1 MAGRQVGSRDGGRR
15 WLSTAGAV
23 SFLAGYTISIIAGL
37 WWPTSGGVIG
47 LLSVLGVVVGLLNI
61 TGKEIIPYLVAAI
74 ALVLIGNIGAFSP
87 LNQVIF
93 GLGDS
98 LNDIVRLM
106 AIFTAPA
113 AVIQA
118 GRAGI
123 VLAKPGE

>member
-1 MAGRQVGSRDGGRR
+1 MARQQTGSHGGMRR
-15 WLSTAGAV
+15 LFSIAGAV
-23 SFLAGYTISIIAGL
+23 SFLAGYTISIIAGI

-47 LLSVLGVVVGLLNI
+47 LLAVLGMVVGLLNI

-87 LNQVIF
+87 LNRAVF

-118 GRAGI
+118 VRAGI
-123 VLAKPGE
+123 VLAKHGE